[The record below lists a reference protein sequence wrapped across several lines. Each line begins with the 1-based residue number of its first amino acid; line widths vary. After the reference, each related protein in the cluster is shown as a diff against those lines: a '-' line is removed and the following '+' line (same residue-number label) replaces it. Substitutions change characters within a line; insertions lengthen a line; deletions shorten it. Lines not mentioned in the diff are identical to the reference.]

1 MRELV
6 VAYARQKNWFL
17 REFGSDRAFV
27 GSKGAREIRNALVK
41 QKYASPWGLPQ
52 KYWRMALTDAWETL
66 VKYWAALA
74 DVLRPKVGWSKGQV
88 HYFRWLRCSPQRLAA
103 TASGRAPEN
112 TSIGLTR
119 KETATVARSLR
130 QQIGRKRGRLPR
142 VKMARSMALEESMYR
157 VFVEAGTQFIAISS
171 AQKGKRIV
179 IPLKGHTA
187 INGNNRVVI
196 YRAHVEV
203 HVSYEVQPP
212 VDMAGPV
219 IGVDGG
225 ITEHFTDSTGKHY
238 GESLGTTLKERAARL
253 TAKMRGRGRL
263 HAMQKKHLRSKN
275 LRKARNIRRCNLGRK
290 HLRGETARFKA
301 DYTTT
306 LNRAINQLLRTH
318 RPSVI
323 VTEKLD
329 MRVPSPSR
337 DLSRKV
343 ALWMRGTLTERFQ
356 FKTSAGGSR
365 HVQVNPAY
373 TSQTCPQC
381 GNVHKM
387 NRTGDAFKCSFCGHL
402 DDADRVGAHNCA
414 LRVDDPEITVW
425 TPHRQVRSILTERHR
440 VRLEG
445 ATHCSGTDP
454 SLGRAERRAKSG
466 NANSLSEG
474 DKNMPQKARETA
486 SVFNAPF

>member
-1 MRELV
+1 
-6 VAYARQKNWFL
+6 
-17 REFGSDRAFV
+17 
-27 GSKGAREIRNALVK
+27 
-41 QKYASPWGLPQ
+41 
-52 KYWRMALTDAWETL
+52 
-66 VKYWAALA
+66 
-74 DVLRPKVGWSKGQV
+74 
-88 HYFRWLRCSPQRLAA
+88 
-103 TASGRAPEN
+103 
-112 TSIGLTR
+112 
-119 KETATVARSLR
+119 
-130 QQIGRKRGRLPR
+130 
-142 VKMARSMALEESMYR
+142 MARSMALEEAMYR
-157 VFVEAGTQFIAISS
+157 CFVEAGTQYISISS

-187 INGNNRVVI
+187 IKGNIRIVLI
-196 YRAHVEV
+196 RTHVEV
-203 HVSYEVQPP
+203 HTSFEVRRPA
-212 VDMAGPV
+212 DLTGPV
-219 IGVDGG
+219 VGVDGG

-238 GESLGTTLKERAARL
+238 GGSLGNALKERAARL
-253 TAKMRGRGRL
+253 TAKMRGRGHL

-275 LRKARNIRRCNLGRK
+275 VRKARNIRRCNLGRK
-290 HLRGETARFKA
+290 HLRGETSRFKA

-306 LNRAINQLLRTH
+306 LNRSINSLIRHH

-381 GNVHKM
+381 SNVHKM

-414 LRVDDPEITVW
+414 LRIDDPEITVW
-425 TPHRQVRSILTERHR
+425 TPHRQVRSILDRRHR

-474 DKNMPQKARETA
+474 DEVTA
-486 SVFNAPF
+486 